1 VAMGGSFDP
10 RGSFA
15 LTLRR
20 LLDWP
25 SVRLIN
31 ADVDASG
38 MVTAAVPSGAW
49 WFICGVDV
57 TVRPA
62 HYERSVEAGRAA
74 TLVIGQRS
82 IGRIGRSDFSYNVAT
97 SGTLVAVH
105 LPSEFRDATVHLHGW
120 SVTEAMLFG
129 GK

>member
-1 VAMGGSFDP
+1 MAMGGSFDP
-10 RGSFA
+10 RGGFA

-38 MVTAAVPSGAW
+38 AVTATVPSGAW
-49 WFICGVDV
+49 WFICGLDA

-62 HYERSVEAGRAA
+62 NCERSVEAARAA
-74 TLVIGQRS
+74 SLVLGQRH

-97 SGTLVAVH
+97 SNTLVTVH